1 MRKRRISPVLRE
13 AEFIAE
19 LDKPGTW
26 VEIECLTA
34 PDPKRR
40 HRGEWIFFA
49 VRGPDERYSL
59 VTARADDRIVQ
70 TMEGVVSFAAT
81 KLELDQVTVPL
92 LAGGIATGMRRR
104 PRTG

>member
-19 LDKPGTW
+19 LEKPGTW

-34 PDPKRR
+34 PDPKHR
-40 HRGEWIFFA
+40 HRGEWMFYA
-49 VRGPDERYSL
+49 VSGPDERYSL
-59 VTARADDRIVQ
+59 VTARADDRIIN

-104 PRTG
+104 PRGS

>member
-1 MRKRRISPVLRE
+1 MRKRRTSTVLRE
-13 AEFIAE
+13 AEFIKE
-19 LDKPGTW
+19 LDSPGTW

-34 PDPKRR
+34 PDPAKR
-40 HRGEWIFFA
+40 HRGEWVFFA
-49 VRGPDERYSL
+49 VCGPDERYSL
-59 VTARADDRIVQ
+59 VTARADDRIIN